1 MRRFQLIAGVL
12 LLLAVLMAS
21 GCYTVLRHPTGS
33 DIVGSQSYGKS
44 CSDCHADA
52 QFYHPYYRYG
62 TSYHRWNDYYGSPWW
77 YNDYWWWGHN
87 DGYHDNEGN
96 PPSDVETGER
106 HLWSSGGWASGGW
119 GFTKPSGTSTPSTP
133 SRPKEQKADDS
144 KQSGSDDSKDST
156 DTKKSDETPSLW
168 KNKDKKKGF

>member
-1 MRRFQLIAGVL
+1 MRRFKFVAGAL

-33 DIVGSQSYGKS
+33 DVVSQDSYGRT

-62 TSYHRWNDYYGSPWW
+62 SSYNRWNDYYGSPWW
-77 YNDYWWWGHN
+77 YDNYWWWDHNDGHN
-87 DGYHDNEGN
+87 DDGSQPGN
-96 PPSDVETGER
+96 VETGER

-119 GFTKPSGTSTPSTP
+119 GFTKPSGTSTPSAP
-133 SRPKEQKADDS
+133 SRPKDGKVDDS
-144 KQSGSDDSKDST
+144 KDSGSDDSKDSAKT
-156 DTKKSDETPSLW
+156 EEKPSLW